1 MRSRWTRPW
10 WTSTTPRRGKERQ
23 VKRNEESKKAKLPA
37 KKRALKIVG
46 KLTLFGFITFLVTFG
61 IYMFNLENKLIYY
74 VIRPFLNKHY
84 DSQKRD
90 RRIV

>member
-1 MRSRWTRPW
+1 M
-10 WTSTTPRRGKERQ
+10 K
-23 VKRNEESKKAKLPA
+23 KAKKAKLPA

-46 KLTLFGFITFLVTFG
+46 KLTLFGFITFLVTCG

>member
-1 MRSRWTRPW
+1 M
-10 WTSTTPRRGKERQ
+10 
-23 VKRNEESKKAKLPA
+23 KKKLCGIFL
-37 KKRALKIVG
+37 KLALVLLG
-46 KLTLFGFITFLVTFG
+46 AFAATFT

-74 VIRPFLNKHY
+74 VIRPFLNRHY

>member
-1 MRSRWTRPW
+1 M
-10 WTSTTPRRGKERQ
+10 K
-23 VKRNEESKKAKLPA
+23 KAKKAKLPA

-61 IYMFNLENKLIYY
+61 IDLFNLENKLIYY

>member
-1 MRSRWTRPW
+1 M
-10 WTSTTPRRGKERQ
+10 K
-23 VKRNEESKKAKLPA
+23 KAKKAKLPA

-74 VIRPFLNKHY
+74 VIRPFLNQHY

>member
-1 MRSRWTRPW
+1 M
-10 WTSTTPRRGKERQ
+10 KK
-23 VKRNEESKKAKLPA
+23 VKKAKLPA

>member
-1 MRSRWTRPW
+1 MKKLCKCEKKTAPARSP
-10 WTSTTPRRGKERQ
+10 GK
-23 VKRNEESKKAKLPA
+23 VAAGIL
-37 KKRALKIVG
+37 G
-46 KLTLFGFITFLVTFG
+46 KLALFGLGAFLVTFT

-84 DSQKRD
+84 DAQKRD

>member
-1 MRSRWTRPW
+1 M
-10 WTSTTPRRGKERQ
+10 
-23 VKRNEESKKAKLPA
+23 KKAKKEKVPA
-37 KKRALKIVG
+37 KKRALKIAG
-46 KLTLFGFITFLVTFG
+46 KLTLFGFLTFLVTFT

-74 VIRPFLNKHY
+74 VIRPLLNKHY

>member
-1 MRSRWTRPW
+1 M
-10 WTSTTPRRGKERQ
+10 
-23 VKRNEESKKAKLPA
+23 KKAKKEKVPA
-37 KKRALKIVG
+37 KKRVLKIFG
-46 KLTLFGFITFLVTFG
+46 KLTLFGFLTFLVTFT

>member
-1 MRSRWTRPW
+1 M
-10 WTSTTPRRGKERQ
+10 
-23 VKRNEESKKAKLPA
+23 KKKVLGILAKL
-37 KKRALKIVG
+37 ALA
-46 KLTLFGFITFLVTFG
+46 LFGTFVVTFT

>member
-1 MRSRWTRPW
+1 M
-10 WTSTTPRRGKERQ
+10 
-23 VKRNEESKKAKLPA
+23 KKAKKEKVPA
-37 KKRALKIVG
+37 KKRALKIAG
-46 KLTLFGFITFLVTFG
+46 KLTLFGFLTFLVTFT
-61 IYMFNLENKLIYY
+61 IYMFNRENKLIYY

>member
-1 MRSRWTRPW
+1 MTA
-10 WTSTTPRRGKERQ
+10 STVSVSYTHLDVYKRQ
-23 VKRNEESKKAKLPA
+23 
-37 KKRALKIVG
+37 LKIAG

-61 IYMFNLENKLIYY
+61 IYFFNLENKLIYY

-84 DSQKRD
+84 DNQKRD

>member
-1 MRSRWTRPW
+1 M
-10 WTSTTPRRGKERQ
+10 
-23 VKRNEESKKAKLPA
+23 KKKLIGI
-37 KKRALKIVG
+37 LG
-46 KLTLFGFITFLVTFG
+46 KLALLLFGAFVATFT

>member
-1 MRSRWTRPW
+1 M
-10 WTSTTPRRGKERQ
+10 E
-23 VKRNEESKKAKLPA
+23 KKLIGI
-37 KKRALKIVG
+37 LG
-46 KLTLFGFITFLVTFG
+46 KLALLLFGAFVATFT

>member
-1 MRSRWTRPW
+1 M
-10 WTSTTPRRGKERQ
+10 K
-23 VKRNEESKKAKLPA
+23 KAKKAKLPA
-37 KKRALKIVG
+37 KKRALKIGG

>member
-1 MRSRWTRPW
+1 M
-10 WTSTTPRRGKERQ
+10 
-23 VKRNEESKKAKLPA
+23 KKAKKEKVSA
-37 KKRALKIVG
+37 KKRALKIAG
-46 KLTLFGFITFLVTFG
+46 KLTLFGFITFVVTFS
-61 IYMFNLENKLIYY
+61 IYMFTLENKLIYY

>member
-1 MRSRWTRPW
+1 M
-10 WTSTTPRRGKERQ
+10 K
-23 VKRNEESKKAKLPA
+23 KAKKAKLPA
-37 KKRALKIVG
+37 KKRALKVVG
-46 KLTLFGFITFLVTFG
+46 KLALLLFGAFVATFT

>member
-1 MRSRWTRPW
+1 MKKKLGSIL
-10 WTSTTPRRGKERQ
+10 
-23 VKRNEESKKAKLPA
+23 VKLLLVLLGAFA
-37 KKRALKIVG
+37 A
-46 KLTLFGFITFLVTFG
+46 TFT

>member
-1 MRSRWTRPW
+1 MKKKLGSIL
-10 WTSTTPRRGKERQ
+10 
-23 VKRNEESKKAKLPA
+23 VKLLLVLLGAFA
-37 KKRALKIVG
+37 A
-46 KLTLFGFITFLVTFG
+46 TFT

-74 VIRPFLNKHY
+74 VIRPFLNRHY